1 MSTSIDER
9 LTAFFQADQG
19 LIAEPFELYRDL
31 RESGPVYQWR
41 DRTLV
46 TRYEPSREVLNAPPT
61 RQGLSM
67 RGSRYRKV
75 FDSHEEDD
83 RQRLLELF
91 EVFEKRISGVDGE
104 QHKRLRR
111 LSQRAFTPRFVSQ
124 MQSDIQAIIDQML
137 EPLISEDEIEFIGQF
152 MYHVPL
158 IVLLEMYDL
167 PREDREQIRGWA
179 GGVGRLIGAD
189 LSDAGNVRE
198 IHRDVFALRSYLTE
212 FFDRKRGSETT
223 PLLAALLDAE
233 GDDADRFAQDDMIA
247 VLTQMVVAGHETTTH
262 LVTNSVATLMR
273 DRRDQWEL
281 LCEQPELIP
290 AAVEEF
296 LRFCGPV
303 QYLDKL
309 SGPDL
314 TEIAGTEIPE
324 MSTVS
329 VFVGAANRDELVF
342 NDGDS
347 LDVTRARKPHLGFGF
362 GPHHCLGAALAR
374 MEAIAVLTTLTGR
387 FPDATLASTGPI
399 AYNANTLLR
408 GVASLPL
415 RLGPERC

>member
-9 LTAFFQADQG
+9 LTAFFRADQG
-19 LIAEPFELYRDL
+19 LIADPFELYRDL
-31 RESGPVYQWR
+31 REAGPVYQWQ

-46 TRYEPSREVLNAPPT
+46 THYEPSRQVLSTPAT
-61 RQGLSM
+61 LQGLSV

-75 FDSHEEDD
+75 IDAHEEEDK
-83 RQRLLELF
+83 QRLLELF

-111 LSQRAFTPRFVSQ
+111 LSQRAFTPRFVNQ
-124 MQSDIQAIIDQML
+124 MQSDIQAIIDEML
-137 EPLISEDEIEFIGQF
+137 EPLTGQSEIEFIGQF

-167 PREDREQIRGWA
+167 PRENREQIRGWA

-189 LSDAGNVRE
+189 LSAAANVRE
-198 IHRDVFALRSYLTE
+198 IHRDVFALRTYLTE
-212 FFDRKRGSETT
+212 FFGRKRGSETT

-233 GDDADRFAQDDMIA
+233 GDDADKFVQDDMIA

-281 LCEQPELIP
+281 LCEKPELIP
-290 AAVEEF
+290 AAVEEL

-309 SGPDL
+309 SGSEL
-314 TEIAGTEIPE
+314 TEIAGVEIPE

-329 VFVGAANRDELVF
+329 VFVGAANRDELAF
-342 NDGDS
+342 DDGDS
-347 LDVTRARKPHLGFGF
+347 LDVTRTSKPHLGFGF

-374 MEAIAVLTTLTGR
+374 MEAIAVLTTLTRR
-387 FPDATLASTGPI
+387 FPDMTLASTEPI

-408 GVASLPL
+408 GVASLPV
-415 RLGPERC
+415 RLGAERH

>member
-1 MSTSIDER
+1 MSASIDER
-9 LTAFFQADQG
+9 LDAFFRADQA
-19 LIAEPFELYRDL
+19 LIADPFELYSDL
-31 RESGPVYQWR
+31 REAGPVYQWQ

-46 TRYEPSREVLNAPPT
+46 THYEPSRQVLNAPPT
-61 RQGLSM
+61 LQGLSV
-67 RGSRYRKV
+67 RGSRYRHV
-75 FDSHEEDD
+75 IDAHEDED
-83 RQRLLELF
+83 RQRLLQLF

-124 MQSDIQAIIDQML
+124 MQSDIQEIIDQML
-137 EPLISEDEIEFIGQF
+137 EPLRGQDEIEFIGDF

-167 PREDREQIRGWA
+167 PRDNREQIRGWA

-189 LSDAGNVRE
+189 LTIPDNVRE

-223 PLLAALLDAE
+223 PLLRALLEAE
-233 GDDADRFAQDDMIA
+233 GDETDRFVQDDMIA

-262 LVTNSVATLMR
+262 LVTNSVATMLR

-281 LCEQPELIP
+281 LCERPDLIP
-290 AAVEEF
+290 AAVEEL

-303 QYLDKL
+303 QYVDKL
-309 SGPDL
+309 SGADP
-314 TEIAGTEIPE
+314 TEIAAVEIPA

-329 VFVGAANRDELVF
+329 VFVGAANRDESAF
-342 NDGDS
+342 HEGDS
-347 LDVTRARKPHLGFGF
+347 MDVSRAGKPHLGFGF

-374 MEAIAVLTTLTGR
+374 MEAVAVLTTMTQR
-387 FPDATLASTGPI
+387 FPHMQLASSEPI
-399 AYNANTLLR
+399 AYNANMLLR
-408 GVASLPL
+408 GVAALPV
-415 RLGPERC
+415 RLGAEQN